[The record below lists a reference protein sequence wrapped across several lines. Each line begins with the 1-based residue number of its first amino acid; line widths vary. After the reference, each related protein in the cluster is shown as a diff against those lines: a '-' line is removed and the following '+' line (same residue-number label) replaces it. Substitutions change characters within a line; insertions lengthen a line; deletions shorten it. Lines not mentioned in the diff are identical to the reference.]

1 MFNTYFFL
9 YYARVVQCSDLV
21 GTYNC
26 IVMEINVPAHGIR
39 GCVSHLPAADKKDLF
54 LAAGS
59 QQRLICLDSHSHF
72 GIETSKPMFRR
83 VESVLFAGEKWY
95 CL

>member
-1 MFNTYFFL
+1 MFNTYFFM

-59 QQRLICLDSHSHF
+59 QQS
-72 GIETSKPMFRR
+72 
-83 VESVLFAGEKWY
+83 
-95 CL
+95 